1 MTALSETKKYQAY
14 PEYKD
19 SRVEWVGDIPVKWE
33 MWKLS
38 HAYREIGSGTTP
50 PTTSDEWFGGDI
62 PWVTTGELRETVIN
76 GTKKNVSKKT
86 IDTFSALRIY
96 PAGSVAMAMYGATI
110 GRLGI
115 FGVDATTNQACC
127 VMTASDVIDNKYLF
141 YWLWAFR
148 QDIINLSSGGGQ
160 PNINQE
166 KVASLKISAPIIDEQ
181 TQIANF
187 LDHEIA
193 KIDTLIEKQQQ
204 LIKLLKEKRQAVIS
218 HSVTKGLNPQ
228 APMKDSGVEWLGEV
242 PEHWEIV
249 SVRNL
254 IRGAKLQIQ
263 DGNHGELHP
272 VANDYVDDG
281 IPFLM
286 ANNVRNGK
294 VDTSSCKRIP
304 KALADKLRIGFA
316 KAGDMLLTHKGTVGE
331 VGIIPEEMREDYWM
345 LTPQVT
351 YYRWLH
357 HSLYY
362 EFFYYQ
368 FQSVSVA
375 TQLDIIAGKQSTR
388 GYVGLIAQG
397 DIELAIPPLNEQLE
411 IASQLQADVK
421 KHEDL
426 IQKAEELVLLQ
437 KERRT
442 ALISAAV
449 TGKIDVQNWQAP
461 TPQVQALEQTA

>member
-1 MTALSETKKYQAY
+1 MSKYQAY

-19 SRVEWVGDIPVKWE
+19 SVVEWVGDIPVEWE

-76 GTKKNVSKKT
+76 GTKKNVSEKT
-86 IDTFSALRIY
+86 IDTFSALRVY
-96 PAGSVAMAMYGATI
+96 PAGSIAMAMYGATI

-187 LDHEIA
+187 LDHETA

-204 LIKLLKEKRQAVIS
+204 LIKLLKEKRLAVIS
-218 HSVTKGLNPQ
+218 HAVTKGLNPQ

-242 PEHWEIV
+242 PEHWVVTKFGYISQVVRGGSPRPAGDPTLFDGDYSPWVTVAEITKDDEIYLSETETFLTKKGSEQCRVFTSGTLLLSNSGATLGVPKILSINANANDGVVGFENLTLNSEFAYFYLSTLTHDLRERIKQGSGQPNLNTDIVKNIFVPVPASPEETDAIV
-249 SVRNL
+249 SY
-254 IRGAKLQIQ
+254 IKSMC
-263 DGNHGELHP
+263 DKF
-272 VANDYVDDG
+272 D
-281 IPFLM
+281 
-286 ANNVRNGK
+286 
-294 VDTSSCKRIP
+294 
-304 KALADKLRIGFA
+304 ALASKA
-316 KAGDMLLTHKGTVGE
+316 KNA
-331 VGIIPEEMREDYWM
+331 I
-345 LTPQVT
+345 
-351 YYRWLH
+351 
-357 HSLYY
+357 SLM
-362 EFFYYQ
+362 Q
-368 FQSVSVA
+368 
-375 TQLDIIAGKQSTR
+375 
-388 GYVGLIAQG
+388 
-397 DIELAIPPLNEQLE
+397 
-411 IASQLQADVK
+411 
-421 KHEDL
+421 
-426 IQKAEELVLLQ
+426 
-437 KERRT
+437 ERRT

-449 TGKIDVQNWQAP
+449 TGKIDVRNWQAP
-461 TPQVQALEQTA
+461 TSESQALEQTT